1 MQVRKFIQTA
11 NYPMVTCN
19 LVGANGQLFT
29 QPYVILTVN
38 KLRVA
43 VIGAMTDTLR
53 DLSEAQLLGEWHT
66 LPVVATARKYAAE
79 LRRNPTWSCCSDTLR
94 GRKKRSF

>member
-1 MQVRKFIQTA
+1 
-11 NYPMVTCN
+11 
-19 LVGANGQLFT
+19 VGANGQLFT

-79 LRRNPTWSCCSDTLR
+79 LRAKSDLVVLLGHIT